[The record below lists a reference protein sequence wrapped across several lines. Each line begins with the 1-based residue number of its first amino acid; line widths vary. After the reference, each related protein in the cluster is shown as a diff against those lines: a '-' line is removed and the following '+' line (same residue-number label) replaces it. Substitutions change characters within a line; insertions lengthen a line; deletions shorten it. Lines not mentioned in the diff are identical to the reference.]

1 MQFNKNTSS
10 GRTNIIAIIIK
21 SLIGLIVILGLV
33 FFINK
38 VDFPAPKK
46 EIEKIIQMKIL
57 KLLNKKNLSIVIF
70 SLFSF
75 SSFAEDKPVDIW
87 NIEKQET
94 ENISEENLS
103 TESKQVVS
111 ESSVY
116 KMQSDKNEDSIKLD
130 QELTS
135 KTIKIAGI
143 YDPQEYGLDINMWS
157 NSDGSTLKKLF
168 NNIDKYELSKD
179 ASEILN
185 ISLLTNAYYPNQNI
199 TDQEFLNFKTK
210 WLIKNSNLDL
220 IEEYLIK
227 NQVTNLHPELMRYMV
242 DRYLSQSDVKKSCE
256 IFSKIKEPLE
266 DEYLSKFNL
275 YCLINYG
282 KNEEAQLILDLK
294 KELGFSDEYF
304 ENKINYL
311 LGYIDELN
319 KEISENSILDFHLA
333 HRTNPEFTFEPNK
346 DTPKLIWKYLSS
358 SNLLYKIQDVEISDI
373 EKISTIEKATHD
385 KIYSEEELFEFYKRF
400 QFNINQLLNTKESY
414 KSLSS
419 IEGKALVYQR
429 LLLTEEPKLKL
440 ELMKILK
447 DIFKSEGI
455 EDAFDEELRKYL
467 KQIDETDVPSNF
479 TTFYNQYIKSD
490 EIINRRIKY
499 NNKILHQSKLVNY
512 FNGDYAKSKIE
523 EDLDK
528 FLKKIKKDKEYFLSK
543 KDIIFLEALKSD
555 GIEISKK
562 YENLYKVNKS
572 EMPSD
577 IQKMLDNKEIGAALL
592 RVIEVIGPEKIE
604 DIDDDTVYFI
614 INTLNQLN
622 TDSIRNKLL
631 LKVLPLKV

>member
-1 MQFNKNTSS
+1 
-10 GRTNIIAIIIK
+10 
-21 SLIGLIVILGLV
+21 
-33 FFINK
+33 
-38 VDFPAPKK
+38 
-46 EIEKIIQMKIL
+46 MKIL
-57 KLLNKKNLSIVIF
+57 KLLNKKNLSIIIF
-70 SLFSF
+70 SLLIT
-75 SSFAEDKPVDIW
+75 SSPFAEDKPVDIW
-87 NIEKQET
+87 NIEKKEVDT
-94 ENISEENLS
+94 ISEENLS
-103 TESKQVVS
+103 DENKQEVS
-111 ESSVY
+111 ENSIY
-116 KMQSDKNEDSIKLD
+116 KMQSDKKEDSIKLD
-130 QELTS
+130 GELSS
-135 KTIKIAGI
+135 KTIKIAGL
-143 YDPQEYGLDINMWS
+143 YDPQDYGLSIDMWS
-157 NSDGSTLKKLF
+157 NSDGLLLKKLF
-168 NNIDKYELSKD
+168 NNIDKYDLSKD
-179 ASEILN
+179 ATEILN

-199 TDQEFLNFKTK
+199 TDQEFLKYKTK
-210 WLIKNSNLDL
+210 WLIKNSDLDL

-227 NQVTNLHPELMRYMV
+227 NQVTNLHPELMRYIV

-294 KELGFSDEYF
+294 KELGFLDKYF
-304 ENKINYL
+304 ENKVNYL
-311 LGYIDELN
+311 FGYINEAN

-358 SNLLYKIQDVEISDI
+358 SNLLYRIQDVEITDI

-385 KIYSEEELFEFYKRF
+385 KNYSEEELFEFYKKF

-455 EDAFDEELRKYL
+455 EDAFDEELRKSL
-467 KQIDETDVPSNF
+467 KQIEETDVPSNF
-479 TTFYNQYIKSD
+479 TTFYNQYIKND
-490 EIINRRIKY
+490 KIINKKIKY
-499 NNKILHQSKLVNY
+499 NNKILHQSKLINY
-512 FNGDYAKSKIE
+512 FNGNYAKSKIE

-528 FLKKIKKDKEYFLSK
+528 FLKKIKKDKKYSLSK

-555 GIEISKK
+555 GIKISKK

-572 EMPSD
+572 EMPLD
-577 IQKMLDNKEIGAALL
+577 IQKMVDNKEIGAALL
-592 RVIEVIGPEKIE
+592 RIIEVIGPEKIE

>member
-1 MQFNKNTSS
+1 
-10 GRTNIIAIIIK
+10 
-21 SLIGLIVILGLV
+21 
-33 FFINK
+33 
-38 VDFPAPKK
+38 
-46 EIEKIIQMKIL
+46 MKIL

-103 TESKQVVS
+103 IENKHVVS

-135 KTIKIAGI
+135 KTIKIAGL

-227 NQVTNLHPELMRYMV
+227 NQVTNIHPELMRYMV

-311 LGYIDELN
+311 LGYIDEVN

-490 EIINRRIKY
+490 EIINKKIKY

-523 EDLDK
+523 EDLDN

-577 IQKMLDNKEIGAALL
+577 IQKMLDNKEVGAALL

>member
-1 MQFNKNTSS
+1 
-10 GRTNIIAIIIK
+10 
-21 SLIGLIVILGLV
+21 
-33 FFINK
+33 
-38 VDFPAPKK
+38 
-46 EIEKIIQMKIL
+46 MKIS

-70 SLFSF
+70 SLISL

-87 NIEKQET
+87 NLEKQESET
-94 ENISEENLS
+94 ISEENLS
-103 TESKQVVS
+103 IENKQEVS
-111 ESSVY
+111 ESSIY
-116 KMQSDKNEDSIKLD
+116 KMQSDKNEVSIKLD

-135 KTIKIAGI
+135 KTIKIAGL

-199 TDQEFLNFKTK
+199 TDQEFLKFKTE

-311 LGYIDELN
+311 FGYIDEAN

-333 HRTNPEFTFEPNK
+333 HRTNPEFKFEPNK

-358 SNLLYKIQDVEISDI
+358 SNLLYKIQDVEITDI

-385 KIYSEEELFEFYKRF
+385 KNYSEEELFEFYKRF

-455 EDAFDEELRKYL
+455 EDAFDEELRKSL

-479 TTFYNQYIKSD
+479 TTFYNQYLKSD
-490 EIINRRIKY
+490 EIINKRIKY

-528 FLKKIKKDKEYFLSK
+528 FLKKIKKDKKYSLSK

-592 RVIEVIGPEKIE
+592 RIIEVIGPEKIE

-631 LKVLPLKV
+631 LKVLPFKV